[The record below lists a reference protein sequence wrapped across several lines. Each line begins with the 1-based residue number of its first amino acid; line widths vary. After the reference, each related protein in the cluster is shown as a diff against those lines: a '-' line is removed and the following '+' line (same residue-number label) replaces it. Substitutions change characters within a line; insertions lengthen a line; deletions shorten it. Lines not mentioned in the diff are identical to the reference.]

1 MPGLPAA
8 LHYDQPQPDD
18 TFERIPM
25 TIATGSRLG
34 PYEIVS
40 PLGAGGMGEVYK
52 AKDTRLDREVAVKVL
67 PTHLSEN
74 TDLRQRFEREAKAI
88 SQLSHPHICAL
99 YDVGSQDGVEYLV
112 MELLEG
118 QTLADRLERGALPLD
133 QVLKNGVEIADALEK
148 AHKRGIVHRDLKPGN
163 VMLTKSG
170 VKLLDFGLAKS
181 LAPARQEGFT
191 SLPTEAQP
199 PLTEK
204 GTVMGTFQY
213 MSPEQLEGKEADHR
227 ADLFALGCVLYEMAT
242 GKKAFAGKSRASTI
256 AAILASDP
264 PPISSLAPMTPP
276 ALDRVV
282 KSCLAKDPD
291 DRWQSAHDVKS
302 ELQWIAEA
310 GSQAGAP
317 ATVVSRRKSRE
328 RMAWVGLG
336 LALAAAAGFAA
347 LWLRGRRAP
356 EATLRSSL
364 DAAEGSTVLLYN
376 DPSGPPAISP
386 DGKSIAYVASLD
398 GKFQIWV
405 RALDSLDAHPVP
417 GVEQASYPFWSPD
430 SKWLA
435 YFAGGK
441 LQKIALAG
449 GAPQTIADAP
459 NGRGGTWSS
468 EGVILFAPDVFGALS
483 RVPAAGGSVAPAT
496 ALDKKKHQATHRF
509 PVFLPDGRHF
519 VYLGGSSG
527 LHGRRGTDGIFAG
540 MLGEST
546 ATFLTPSSSQAEYA
560 DGFLLCMQGSA
571 LQAFPFDPS
580 SRRIR
585 GDPVTLANPV
595 QRDWGRYAGAFSA
608 AGNGLLL
615 YIAGDSGGS
624 TRLAWFDRSGKKIE
638 TFGTP
643 ALYSEPSISPDG
655 RKVAIGIQ
663 NPLDLTF
670 QIFLFGAAGA
680 PPAAFTFGP
689 SSNGFPVWSGDGSEI
704 LFSSN
709 RTHDGDLYRKAISGR
724 ETEKLVAEAAEGYPT
739 DWSRDGRYVAYG
751 RFPGGTGSAH
761 TDLWIAPT
769 APGSAPYRL
778 SYEGI
783 KDPVA
788 RFSPDG
794 RWLAYNSYESG
805 ISRIYVA
812 SFPEA
817 GGKWQISPSGG
828 YEPRWKSDG
837 RALYFIDEAN
847 QVMEAEISTS
857 PTFEVGSIKP
867 LFRLAATAQTD
878 EWQYDV
884 APDASRFL
892 FVVPTDSGRRSSS
905 ITLVTN
911 WGSAL
916 SR

>member
-1 MPGLPAA
+1 
-8 LHYDQPQPDD
+8 
-18 TFERIPM
+18 
-25 TIATGSRLG
+25 
-34 PYEIVS
+34 
-40 PLGAGGMGEVYK
+40 MGEVYK
-52 AKDTRLDREVAVKVL
+52 AKDTRLDRDVAIKVL
-67 PTHLSEN
+67 PAHLSEN
-74 TDLRQRFEREAKAI
+74 PEFRQRFEREAKAI

-133 QVLKNGVEIADALEK
+133 QVLKVGVEIADALEK

-163 VMLTKSG
+163 VMLTRSG

-181 LAPARQEGFT
+181 LAPGREEGIT
-191 SLPTEAQP
+191 SLPTEAAR

-213 MSPEQLEGKEADHR
+213 MSPEQLEGKEADPR
-227 ADLFALGCVLYEMAT
+227 TDIFALGCVLYEMAT
-242 GKKAFAGKSRASTI
+242 GRKAFGGASRASLI
-256 AAILASDP
+256 SAIMSSEPA
-264 PPISSLAPMTPP
+264 PISALVPMTPP
-276 ALDRVV
+276 AFERVV
-282 KSCLAKDPD
+282 KTCLSKDPD

-317 ATVVSRRKSRE
+317 ATVVSRRKNRE
-328 RMAWVGLG
+328 RIAWIGLFA
-336 LALAAAAGFAA
+336 ALAAAVLFAG

-356 EATLRSSL
+356 GATLRSSL
-364 DAAEGSTVLLYN
+364 VAPEGSTVLLYN

-386 DGKSIAYVASLD
+386 DGKSIAFVASLD
-398 GKFQIWV
+398 GKFQIWI
-405 RALDSLDAHPVP
+405 RPFDSMDARPVA

-430 SKWLA
+430 SKWLGF
-435 YFAGGK
+435 FAGGK

-449 GAPQTIADAP
+449 GAPQMLADAP
-459 NGRGGTWSS
+459 NGRGGTWSA
-468 EGVILFAPDVFGALS
+468 EGVILFAPDVFGPLS
-483 RVPAAGGSVAPAT
+483 QVPATGGKSVPAS
-496 ALDKKKHQATHRF
+496 ALDPKRHQATHRF

-519 VYLGGSSG
+519 VYLGGASG
-527 LHGRRGTDGIFAG
+527 LHGGRSTDGIFAG
-540 MLGEST
+540 TLGETT

-560 DGFLLCMQGSA
+560 DGYLVCMQGSA
-571 LQAFPFDPS
+571 LLAIPFAAS
-580 SRRIR
+580 TRRIL

-595 QRDWGRYAGAFSA
+595 QRDWGRYAGAFSVS
-608 AGNGLLL
+608 GNGLLT
-615 YIAGDSGGS
+615 YFAGDSGGS
-624 TRLAWFDRSGKKIE
+624 TQLAWFDRSGKRVE
-638 TFGTP
+638 TFGKP

-655 RKVAIGIQ
+655 KKIAIGVQ
-663 NPLDLTF
+663 NSLDLTF
-670 QIFLFGAAGA
+670 QIFLFGAPGA

-689 SSNGFPVWSGDGSEI
+689 SSNGFPVWSGDGTEI

-724 ETEKLVAEAAEGYPT
+724 ESERLVAESREGYPT
-739 DWSRDGRYVAYG
+739 DWSRDGRYAVFG
-751 RFPGGTGSAH
+751 RFPGGTS
-761 TDLWIAPT
+761 TVRTELWIAPT
-769 APGSAPYRL
+769 APGTAPYRL
-778 SYEGI
+778 DYQGI

-828 YEPRWKSDG
+828 YEPRWRRDG
-837 RALYFIDEAN
+837 RALFFIDEGS
-847 QVMEAEISTS
+847 QMVEAEISTS

-867 LFRLAATAQTD
+867 LFRLGASAQTD

-884 APDASRFL
+884 APDGNRFL
-892 FVVPTDSGRRSSS
+892 FVVPTDAGRANSSM
-905 ITLVTN
+905 TLVTN
-911 WGSAL
+911 WTSGITK
-916 SR
+916 